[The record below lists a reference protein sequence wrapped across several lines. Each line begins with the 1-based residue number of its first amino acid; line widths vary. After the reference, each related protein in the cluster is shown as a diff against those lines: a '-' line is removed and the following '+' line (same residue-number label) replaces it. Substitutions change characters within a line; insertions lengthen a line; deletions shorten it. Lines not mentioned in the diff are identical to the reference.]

1 MSSILDRIK
10 TSPVAMLIVKI
21 GAYGFCALGLAYLGQ
36 KAFFD
41 DPFSLDFKYFW
52 VAGEVWANGE
62 SPYTSAFSD
71 LGAVLFPNE
80 NQLYVWA
87 YPPNWWPVSMFLALF
102 EHQTAI
108 GIWRAVSAA
117 MILGGAY
124 FLRQSLATQEIRVP
138 GVWVALFIG
147 FAATMQSTAYSLN
160 VGQTGVLI
168 YFGACLLSYG
178 VLAKRQALVV
188 AAVVLLMLKPHVGGL
203 VSLFLVVRPQYFK
216 SVVIAGAIS
225 FLFALPAFIVGGFS
239 GTITGLLTNLS
250 AYSGS
255 DANVPG
261 ITFGLQS
268 LIFWLFN
275 IDKLGFG
282 YYAVIA
288 LLTLFASW
296 RLFPEKNNN
305 TEEKVPQ
312 IMMREFSLVLAVIAF
327 VLPLHSYDLLFLL
340 PVLFFSLYFRRY
352 ETIVIAAA
360 FLIMYRYINVAELLA
375 NPGGKGCLNVAP
387 CSTIAASTGTIGELM
402 IISTLAAPTI
412 FSYGQNMKRLAS
424 K

>member
-1 MSSILDRIK
+1 MSSILGRIK
-10 TSPVAMLIVKI
+10 TSPVAMWIIKI
-21 GAYGFCALGLAYLGQ
+21 GAYGFCALGLVYLGQ

-52 VAGEVWANGE
+52 VAGEVWAKGE

-71 LGAVLFPNE
+71 LGAVFFPTE

-87 YPPNWWPVSMFLALF
+87 YPPNWWPVSTFLALF
-102 EHQTAI
+102 EHQAAI
-108 GIWRAVSAA
+108 GIWRAMSAA

-124 FLRQSLATQEIRVP
+124 FLRQSLSAQDIRAP
-138 GVWVALFIG
+138 AIWVAFFIG

-178 VLAKRQALVV
+178 VLAKRQAFIV
-188 AAVVLLMLKPHVGGL
+188 AAVILLMLKPHVGGL
-203 VSLFLVVRPQYFK
+203 VSLFLVVRPQYFR
-216 SVVIAGAIS
+216 SVVIAGVIS
-225 FLFALPAFIVGGFS
+225 VLFALPAFIVGGFS

-255 DANVPG
+255 AANVPG

-275 IDKLGFG
+275 IDKVGFG

-296 RLFPEKNNN
+296 RWFPENNN
-305 TEEKVPQ
+305 KAADKTPQ
-312 IMMREFSLVLAVIAF
+312 TMMREFSLVLAVIAF

-340 PVLFFSLYFRRY
+340 PILFFTPYFRRY
-352 ETIVIAAA
+352 EAIVIAAA
-360 FLIMYRYINVAELLA
+360 FLIMYRYINVAELFA
-375 NPGGKGCLNVAP
+375 KPGDKGCLNIAP
-387 CSTIAASTGTIGELM
+387 CSTITASMGTIGELM
-402 IISTLAAPTI
+402 IVLALAAPAI
-412 FSYGQNMKRLAS
+412 LAYGQGMKRLAS